1 MLTFSAYYPVTEGTS
16 MTDFTLPADQG
27 TEANIALADYMTRQQ
42 VISRPE
48 GGSDIQMQ
56 LERQMARVIVK
67 IASFGDQYTDE
78 DEYVKNVRINS
89 QYSAI
94 ADGNGTG
101 DVTAVTPYAQGSYDD
116 WTGGWRQNSTF
127 TALVVP
133 GYGDSGA
140 RFIQLSDG
148 ENSTLEVKGIPELEA
163 GNSYTF
169 NLVVGKNTIQVQSV
183 TVQDW
188 TTGEILAGGQAKEN
202 PSVTEVTT
210 FSELQT
216 ALSAG
221 KNVKLMNDIDCT
233 AEISITSNG
242 ALTIDGNGKT
252 LSTTSAIRAFQVK
265 SSATVAFKDL
275 TLTGF
280 VSGGGPAI
288 NNSGGTIVLDGC
300 TISNC
305 HVNNTNGGGA
315 IENKGKLYAINTTF
329 SSNYSGEIG
338 GAINNYMGSLYMSG
352 CTFTNNY
359 TTKSDAY
366 YGGAIGINR
375 GSEVRLIN
383 CAFSGNQYGTNA
395 GPSDIGVFF
404 KPTNYTIAGCTGATI
419 ASNEGITTNAS
430 GTATLDYSDL
440 SNISFTYTAEPT
452 ASTLAE
458 STVGMIV
465 GTDGKAYAVADKDN
479 LPTGVTAVAMVA
491 YKSATTGSSL
501 AIALADESN
510 SDWSTAKSTCEG
522 KSAVTNAAWLLPS
535 VEQWKAMF
543 DANGGDNTKYT
554 GLNNALAAAG
564 GDSSKL
570 QEGYYWSSS
579 EPFPGEEAN
588 IASINAGNVL
598 WGSDMEDQAYHVRAC
613 LAF

>member
-1 MLTFSAYYPVTEGTS
+1 MNATKYLSLAAIALMGTLASCQSDDDITVARPDNAVNMHLQVGSSVTTRSNAATTDADKQKQFNAGDQVSISATGQDAVIYQLQADGQTWRETETNKFLLWNASQLEFQAYYPVTTGTS
-16 MTDFTLPADQG
+16 MTAFTLPTDQS
-27 TEANIALADYMTRQQ
+27 TEASINAADYMTKTKTIARPTTGTD
-42 VISRPE
+42 ISLE
-48 GGSDIQMQ
+48 
-56 LERQMARVIVK
+56 LERQTARVIVT
-67 IASFGDQYTDE
+67 ISGFNDQYSDADKT
-78 DEYVKNVRINS
+78 VSNVSIYSQASGISSGNS
-89 QYSAI
+89 TGGSTEITPYQN
-94 ADGNGTG
+94 GNGGLNT
-101 DVTAVTPYAQGSYDD
+101 TY
-116 WTGGWRQNSTF
+116 

-133 GYGDSGA
+133 GYDDDGA
-140 RFIQLSDG
+140 TFIQLTDG
-148 ENSTLEVKGIPELEA
+148 EGSTLLVKGIPELNA

-169 NLVVGKNTIQVQSV
+169 NLVVGKNKIEVASV

-188 TTGEILAGGQAKEN
+188 TTGETLAGGQAKED

-210 FSELQT
+210 FSELKT

-221 KNVKLMNDIDCT
+221 KNVKLMNDIECT
-233 AEISITSNG
+233 SETEINING
-242 ALTIDGNGKT
+242 AFIEINSNEPLTIDGNGKK

-265 SSATVAFKDL
+265 SSATVAFKNL

-329 SSNYSGEIG
+329 SGNYSGEIG

-352 CTFTNNY
+352 CTFTDNY

-419 ASNEGITTNAS
+419 ASGDGDITTNTT

-440 SNISFTYTAEPT
+440 SNISFTYTAE
-452 ASTLAE
+452 
-458 STVGMIV
+458 
-465 GTDGKAYAVADKDN
+465 
-479 LPTGVTAVAMVA
+479 
-491 YKSATTGSSL
+491 
-501 AIALADESN
+501 
-510 SDWSTAKSTCEG
+510 
-522 KSAVTNAAWLLPS
+522 
-535 VEQWKAMF
+535 
-543 DANGGDNTKYT
+543 
-554 GLNNALAAAG
+554 
-564 GDSSKL
+564 
-570 QEGYYWSSS
+570 
-579 EPFPGEEAN
+579 
-588 IASINAGNVL
+588 
-598 WGSDMEDQAYHVRAC
+598 
-613 LAF
+613 